1 MEEYYT
7 KENAA
12 EEIPLEEKE
21 ESEEIQAFANLIEV
35 WSAVILYIDAG
46 FDLVSSLPDAQ
57 LRYVFIIN
65 YVNYYSFSSEKQIY
79 NLENIL
85 LGKY

>member
-12 EEIPLEEKE
+12 EEIPSEEKE

-57 LRYVFIIN
+57 LRYVCFYYKLCELLVFPLKNKSIIWKI
-65 YVNYYSFSSEKQIY
+65 YY
-79 NLENIL
+79 
-85 LGKY
+85 